1 MERVNKCQQD
11 AREAMRVVF
20 FCTYKTYLYAKF
32 SQKTSVSNVNVSN
45 DNFVCLKLAPRR
57 LYVVKL
63 DSTVAK
69 TGTTQIIRR
78 GHIHLQNNH
87 IMCALHIVSH
97 T

>member
-1 MERVNKCQQD
+1 MKQ
-11 AREAMRVVF
+11 
-20 FCTYKTYLYAKF
+20 
-32 SQKTSVSNVNVSN
+32 SNI
-45 DNFVCLKLAPRR
+45 FKPTLKAPRV
-57 LYVVKL
+57 YVVKF

-87 IMCALHIVSH
+87 IKCALHIVSH